1 MQKWIILIIVALIA
15 IIGIFIVFN
24 VKIETEYI
32 PESEVEESEM
42 RNTIVSLYFFEKE
55 TGEVIEENRLVDSKE
70 LLKNPY
76 KVLIEMLIKGPEN
89 EYYEKTI
96 ADNTNLIDVSFEK
109 GMVTLNFSK
118 EFIENIEKEEI
129 QKNKIVILKTLT
141 QLTEVTDV
149 KIMVEG
155 VDIEI

>member
-1 MQKWIILIIVALIA
+1 
-15 IIGIFIVFN
+15 
-24 VKIETEYI
+24 
-32 PESEVEESEM
+32 
-42 RNTIVSLYFFEKE
+42 
-55 TGEVIEENRLVDSKE
+55 
-70 LLKNPY
+70 
-76 KVLIEMLIKGPEN
+76 MLIKGPEN